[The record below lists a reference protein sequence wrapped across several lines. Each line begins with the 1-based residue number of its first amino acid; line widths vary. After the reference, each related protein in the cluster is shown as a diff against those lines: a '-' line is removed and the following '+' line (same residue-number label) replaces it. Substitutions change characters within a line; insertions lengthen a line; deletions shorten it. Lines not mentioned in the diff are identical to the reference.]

1 MGFDQDYILAK
12 KSGAPLQ
19 PALPQTVTIW
29 LPCVP
34 KPTLWGSALPQTQTV
49 MASEGILQPPA
60 STHNPTS
67 FCCITQRKAE
77 DIDKKTHFSLP
88 SWSLTALTT

>member
-1 MGFDQDYILAK
+1 MVCQGGLSPQSGQKERGFDQDYILAK

-19 PALPQTVTIW
+19 PALPQTSAIW
-29 LPCVP
+29 LSCVP
-34 KPTLWGSALPQTQTV
+34 KPTLWGSAFPQTKMV

-67 FCCITQRKAE
+67 FCCIIQR
-77 DIDKKTHFSLP
+77 
-88 SWSLTALTT
+88 